1 MKYALQPVNT
11 KTSIICFLWFPVRNR
26 RIEAV
31 VIKKEMECQ
40 PVRKIKILAHADSAN
55 NANEDDCLSDCV
67 DQ

>member
-11 KTSIICFLWFPVRNR
+11 KTSIICFLCFPVRNT

-31 VIKKEMECQ
+31 VIKKE

-55 NANEDDCLSDCV
+55 NANEDDCLSDRV